1 MSLRLEENA
10 MHRRRFITVTAAGL
24 LVGCNSVPPARS
36 RPPAPPT
43 PGPQPRDDA
52 SPVTV
57 VKSKLGIRDAGR
69 PAGCLPTSMDLR
81 GPYYS
86 HHSPTLAHLAAK
98 GGLRIEG
105 VVKGPDCAPIPGAVV
120 HVWQADEGGKYYDD
134 RLRGRLATDG
144 AGGYRFETVRPG
156 NYREPDGWRPAH
168 IHFEVTAPGYQ
179 PLVTQLY
186 FAGDP
191 YLAPNDSCSVCRSD
205 GRDRI
210 ITLKS
215 VSAPYRRAE
224 GEFEIRLARA

>member
-1 MSLRLEENA
+1 

-24 LVGCNSVPPARS
+24 LVGCNAIHPARS
-36 RPPAPPT
+36 QPQAPPT
-43 PGPQPRDDA
+43 PPR
-52 SPVTV
+52 PEPR
-57 VKSKLGIRDAGR
+57 RDAA
-69 PAGCLPTSMDLR
+69 PAPVLEAKSSGQGAGQSVCLPTSMDLR
-81 GPYYS
+81 GPYYTD
-86 HHSPTLAHLAAK
+86 HSPTLSHLAPK

-120 HVWQADEGGKYYDD
+120 HVWQADERGAYFDD
-134 RLRGRLATDG
+134 RLRGRLATDS

-168 IHFEVTAPGYQ
+168 IHFEVTAPGFA

-215 VSAPYRRAE
+215 VVAPYRRHE